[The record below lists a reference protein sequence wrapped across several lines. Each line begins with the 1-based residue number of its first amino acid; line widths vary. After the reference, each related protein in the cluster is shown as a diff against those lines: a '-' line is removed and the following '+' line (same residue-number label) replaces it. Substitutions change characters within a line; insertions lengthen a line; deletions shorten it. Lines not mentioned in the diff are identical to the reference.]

1 MPWLRRLRLATALFA
16 LLFALLLALPA
27 SAQATEAALP
37 PELDPATAPLDAQL
51 ALDGRVKKGVLGN
64 GLTYLVRANGT
75 PEKRADVWL
84 VVNAGSVIEDDDQ
97 RGVAHFVEHMCFNG
111 TRRFP
116 RQRLVDY
123 LESVGL
129 RFGADLNAYT
139 GFDETVYTLRVP
151 TDRPEVLETAF
162 QILADWIGGGVSF
175 EPAEVE
181 KERGVVVE
189 EWRLGRDA
197 NGRLA
202 DQQLPALLHGSRYAE
217 RRPIGE
223 LSVIEKAPVETFARF
238 YRDWYRPDLAAVIAV
253 GDIDPTAVEQQIL
266 KHFAS
271 IPKPPSPRARPVTT
285 LPEHE
290 ETLFSIVSDPELT
303 QTLVGVYYKHARRP
317 EARVGDYR
325 RFLAENLYDVLV
337 NSRLSEIAQKADAP
351 FLYGGASSEDLVRT
365 ASAYVQL
372 GLAREGGVEP
382 ALEALL
388 TEAERIDRHGFT
400 ASELERAKTL
410 TRRRYEQATAEDGK
424 SESNAL
430 AAEFSRH
437 FLEGE
442 PVPGIAGELA
452 LVARFLPGIT
462 LEEINQIGR
471 DWIREVGRVVM
482 VSGPEKPGKELPDRE
497 HLAAVFDKAAKA
509 EVAAYVDRTLDEP
522 LMAARPEP
530 GRIEAESS
538 RPALGITEWR
548 LSNGALVV
556 LKPTDFQNDEV
567 LLAAF
572 SPGGTSLVA
581 DEDYNSAIFATA
593 LLSESGLG
601 RFPKVE
607 LEKALAGKITGL
619 DVSIQEVEENLTASA
634 SRVDLEAMFQLVHLA
649 FTAPRAEKEA
659 ASAFLSKLGD
669 LIADRLASPE
679 NVFRDRLN
687 EALYQNHPRRQPL
700 TRETLATIDV
710 DRALSVYRQ
719 RFADAADF
727 TFVLVGTFTPSEIR
741 PLVETYLGGLPTLG
755 KHERFRDIGLSTPA
769 TKVDVRVE
777 KGSEPKA
784 EVALVFSG
792 ETAFTLET
800 AHAIDTLADV
810 LSLRLR
816 DILREDR
823 GQVYGVSVAGE
834 FLVRPRPSYSFS
846 ISFGCAPENVN
857 PLLDA
862 VFAEVKRI
870 RKRGITEAEL
880 AKIQE
885 TQRSELA
892 SAQRRNGYWLRS
904 LTDSYRLGITP
915 ERFLERQE
923 RIDGLTRK
931 GLKKAAKRYFDL
943 DRYVLG
949 VLGPEPSAQAAVG
962 ASAASSPG
970 GRH

>member
-75 PEKRADVWL
+75 PEKRVDVWL

-290 ETLFSIVSDPELT
+290 ETLFSIVADPELT